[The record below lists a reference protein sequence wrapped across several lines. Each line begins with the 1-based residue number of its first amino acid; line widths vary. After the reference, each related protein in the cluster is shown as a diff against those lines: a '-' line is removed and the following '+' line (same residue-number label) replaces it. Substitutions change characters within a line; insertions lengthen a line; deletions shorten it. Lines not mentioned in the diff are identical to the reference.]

1 MTTREAFA
9 RAKAEGRAA
18 LIPYVM
24 AGYPSRG
31 ADLEMVKQVL
41 PYADLLEV
49 GLPYSDPLGDGPVI
63 QRASEQALR
72 QGIRVADVAAFVREI
87 RALTDK
93 PLFLMTYI
101 NPVLAVG
108 PERFFEMFK
117 EAGVS
122 GLILPDLPPD
132 EEPELVALAHRA
144 GLEHQMRPAQ
154 PTESA
159 SFSRGLAPV
168 GLETT
173 FLLAPTSTEARIQT
187 VAPYCTGFVYT
198 VSVAGVTGAR
208 DKLPEGLPEL
218 VGRIRRVTEAPV
230 AIGFGIS
237 NRATAQQAAQAAD
250 GAVIASALIRAH
262 EEGRGLAE
270 VLREVRAGLER

>member
-9 RAKAEGRAA
+9 RARALGRAA

-31 ADLEMVKQVL
+31 RDLELVRQVL

-72 QGIRVADVAAFVREI
+72 QGLRVADVADFVREI
-87 RALTDK
+87 RALTEK

-108 PERFFEMFK
+108 PAAFFQMFK
-117 EAGVS
+117 EAGAN

-132 EEPELVALAHRA
+132 EDPQLVALAQ
-144 GLEHQMRPAQ
+144 E
-154 PTESA
+154 
-159 SFSRGLAPV
+159 V

-198 VSVAGVTGAR
+198 VSVTGVTGAR
-208 DKLPEGLPEL
+208 DRLPEGLKEL
-218 VGRIRRVTEAPV
+218 VQRIKSVTDAPV

-250 GAVIASALIRAH
+250 GAVIASALIRAL
-262 EEGRGLAE
+262 EEGRELGE
-270 VLREVRAGLER
+270 VLEEVREGLRGVPGPFIG